1 MKHYYV
7 EQETFP
13 DMPMM
18 EALKAD
24 YDYLHS
30 LTV

>member
-1 MKHYYV
+1 VKHIFV
-7 EQETFP
+7 EQEEFP
-13 DMPMM
+13 DLPMM

-30 LTV
+30 LKA